1 MIILA
6 LGETGDHMDKIKI
19 LLVEQDDERRKE
31 IVRMLQNVE
40 YLSMTGLANT
50 LEEAE
55 RILENKTIDVVLID
69 SKADGNGYDISEKL
83 YSQYS
88 EAAIIMLEDELH
100 EDTLRKAVFSGAK
113 DVLIH
118 PLIPSKMVDAIY
130 KANQHQKESLLSR
143 KDSTPKIRRKNG
155 LGQVYAVFGTKGG
168 VGKTLIAI
176 NLAVGIAKMTGKKVA
191 LIDLDL
197 EFGDIALSLNVSP
210 KFTIADIVDDIR
222 NIDQDLIESYM
233 IAHDSGIKILPSHS
247 RPMMNDFMNA
257 EDIDIILRTLQST
270 FDFVVIDMPSRFVDI
285 IQPAFAIA
293 DKLLIVTTPDVS
305 SLRNTKT
312 ALITLNELNY
322 PKSKIKII
330 LNKVNKRD
338 TIKKKD
344 VETTLNA
351 DVIGS
356 IICESRIVSESLN
369 TGQPIMASKSS
380 RTINKDFLNLVK
392 RLTDSSHPIKT
403 K

>member
-6 LGETGDHMDKIKI
+6 LGETGEHMDKIKI
-19 LLVEQDDERRKE
+19 LLVEQDGDQRKE
-31 IVRMLQNVE
+31 IVRTLQNVE
-40 YLSMTGLANT
+40 YLSMTGLADT

-69 SKADGNGYDISEKL
+69 SKADGNGYEISEKL
-83 YSQYS
+83 YAQYP
-88 EAAIIMLEDELH
+88 ETAIIILEDELL

-143 KDSTPKIRRKNG
+143 KESAPKLRRKNG
-155 LGQVYAVFGTKGG
+155 LGQVYTIFGTKGG
-168 VGKTLIAI
+168 VGKTFIAI
-176 NLAVGIAKMTGKKVA
+176 NLAIGIAKVTGKRVA
-191 LIDLDL
+191 LVDLDL

-233 IAHDSGIKILPSHS
+233 ITHDSGIKVLPSHS

-270 FDFVVIDMPSRFVDI
+270 FDFVIIDMPSRFVEI

-293 DKLLIVTTPDVS
+293 DKLLIITTPDVS

-312 ALITLNELNY
+312 ALVSLNELNY

-330 LNKVNKRD
+330 LNKVSKRD
-338 TIKKKD
+338 SIKKKD
-344 VETTLNA
+344 VETTLNT
-351 DVIGS
+351 DVLGS
-356 IICESRIVSESLN
+356 IIAEYRIVSESLN
-369 TGQPIMASKSS
+369 TGQPVMALKSS
-380 RTINKDFLNLVK
+380 KTINKDFLNLVK
-392 RLTDSSHPIKT
+392 RLTDSSRPIKN